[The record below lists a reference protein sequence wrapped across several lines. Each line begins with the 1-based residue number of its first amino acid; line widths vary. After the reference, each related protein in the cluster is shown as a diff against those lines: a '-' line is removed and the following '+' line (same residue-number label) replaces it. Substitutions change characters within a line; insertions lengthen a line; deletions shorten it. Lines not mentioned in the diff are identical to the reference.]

1 MPPIL
6 AIHENDTIQAFLTIC
21 GYDVSCGCSP
31 LIDYF
36 NRRVWIYRSH
46 PIRIYRIVKKINRDS
61 SGQGIWLFVRTRSAM
76 KGATIPPILAIHE
89 HDPIPAFLTTVGNS
103 SAEY

>member
-1 MPPIL
+1 MWL
-6 AIHENDTIQAFLTIC
+6 QSEGN
-21 GYDVSCGCSP
+21 
-31 LIDYF
+31 
-36 NRRVWIYRSH
+36 
-46 PIRIYRIVKKINRDS
+46 IVDLSMSSDQDLQDSQKKNRDS